1 MSVLVRSGRSEATSR
16 SGAAIATHRLALTDD
31 AGGRFVT
38 TRWWPGVGVVGG
50 WRSVMRVPGCPA
62 ISVPVGF
69 NDLGL
74 PMGLQIIAP
83 HQADTACQQ
92 LARDYE

>member
-1 MSVLVRSGRSEATSR
+1 
-16 SGAAIATHRLALTDD
+16 
-31 AGGRFVT
+31 
-38 TRWWPGVGVVGG
+38 VVGG
-50 WRSVMRVPGCPA
+50 WKSVMRVPGCPA